1 MSEMWELKVLL
12 VRKQWRFKPTEML
25 LQIKVIKNEL
35 MVLTNNNWEI
45 GIKEKQR
52 AQMLEKRI

>member
-1 MSEMWELKVLL
+1 
-12 VRKQWRFKPTEML
+12 ML

-35 MVLTNNNWEI
+35 TVLTSNNWEI